1 MVAIATRGSLSR
13 MPLRI
18 FFVSLSSRMWL
29 VARIAKAF
37 WGPLPLP
44 TSLSRSLST
53 FSSSRP
59 ESSAAISLRSTAWVV
74 GFFAMSMSFL
84 AAAPPR
90 SLTMTWAARARSVP
104 RKSGREMSAS
114 ANSRA
119 RLLPRRAS
127 SWNAVRAIGAV
138 RLLPR

>member
-18 FFVSLSSRMWL
+18 FSSLSSRMWL
-29 VARIAKAF
+29 VADREGLLGALA
-37 WGPLPLP
+37 
-44 TSLSRSLST
+44 LSDEGLVDLLVLEPREQRRDLVAQD
-53 FSSSRP
+53 R
-59 ESSAAISLRSTAWVV
+59 WVV
-74 GFFAMSMSFL
+74 GFLAMSISS
-84 AAAPPR
+84 AAAAM
-90 SLTMTWAARARSVP
+90 SLTMTCAARARSVP

-114 ANSRA
+114 AKSRA